1 MLGWKEHFKKQDMYG
16 GDIRTAEIFER
27 WMKKKNEKFLAAI
40 FLMKLYSDCLVTDI
54 KKKKKNSLEN
64 FSS

>member
-1 MLGWKEHFKKQDMYG
+1 MYG

-27 WMKKKNEKFLAAI
+27 WMKKKNEKFVAAV
-40 FLMKLYSDCLVTDI
+40 FLMKLYSVCLITDI
-54 KKKKKNSLEN
+54 KKKKNSLEN